1 MKKYFLLIALAIF
14 CSVSL
19 SAQEVE
25 YSEYDLD
32 NGLHVI
38 LHEDHSAP
46 VVTVGVMY
54 HVGAKDEEQGRTG
67 FAHFFEHLL
76 FEGTD
81 NIKRGEWFNIVSAN
95 GGSNNANTTQDRTY
109 YYETFPSNNLELGLW
124 MESERMMHP
133 VINQVGV
140 DTQNEVVKEEKRSR
154 VDNAPY
160 GKIIYGTAIA
170 PHMFDKHPYKNSVI
184 GTMKDLDA
192 AQLSEFKAFFDKYYV
207 PNNAVLTIAGD
218 IDKKEARKMIK
229 DYFGPI
235 EKKSDVKRVNVK
247 EQQIEGPIVKT
258 EYDNNIQIP
267 AKIFAY
273 RTPAMT
279 DKDAYV
285 LQMISTLLTSGKS
298 SRMYKSLVDEK
309 KQALQVLA
317 LPRSRE
323 DYGTYVMGALSLNNT
338 PLDTLANSM
347 DTEIDKIK
355 NNLISKREYQKLQ
368 NEFENRF
375 VNSNSSVQSIANSL
389 ARYYMLYDNTNLINE
404 EIEIYRDVTRKD
416 IKRVANKYLKENRRL
431 ELDYR
436 PTPENK

>member
-1 MKKYFLLIALAIF
+1 
-14 CSVSL
+14 
-19 SAQEVE
+19 
-25 YSEYDLD
+25 
-32 NGLHVI
+32 
-38 LHEDHSAP
+38 
-46 VVTVGVMY
+46 
-54 HVGAKDEEQGRTG
+54 
-67 FAHFFEHLL
+67 
-76 FEGTD
+76 
-81 NIKRGEWFNIVSAN
+81 
-95 GGSNNANTTQDRTY
+95 
-109 YYETFPSNNLELGLW
+109 
-124 MESERMMHP
+124 
-133 VINQVGV
+133 
-140 DTQNEVVKEEKRSR
+140 
-154 VDNAPY
+154 
-160 GKIIYGTAIA
+160 
-170 PHMFDKHPYKNSVI
+170 MFDKHPYKNSVI

-436 PTPENK
+436 RTPENK